1 MTETPRAE
9 GGPGTATTT
18 AARAHARSQ
27 AGTVVDCMPQLPPP
41 DGTLWSET
49 VAGGGYTQLSLP
61 AGAHVALTDRDGD
74 ACAHLVLFVAGRPWE
89 RLNPADTVKVQWNA
103 YLATG
108 SQLLSDQGRVL
119 ATLVEDTSGRHDA
132 LAGASTAARN
142 RARYGDGSAHGPSPA
157 GRELLVLA
165 AAKQGLAPRDL
176 PAPVSFFRGVTVDP
190 DGSLRPT
197 GSAGPGARVV
207 LRLEQHATLLL
218 ANTAHPLD
226 PRPAWHCTPLRVTAT
241 PGAVTG
247 PGDPHWDATP
257 ERHRAHLNTAA
268 LGAR

>member
-1 MTETPRAE
+1 MTEIHDAE
-9 GGPGTATTT
+9 AGTATAA
-18 AARAHARSQ
+18 AARSHARAQ

-41 DGTLWSET
+41 PGVLWSET
-49 VAGGGYTQLSLP
+49 VVGGGYTHLALP
-61 AGAHVALTDRDGD
+61 AGAHVTLTDRDGD
-74 ACAHLVLFVAGRPWE
+74 ACAQVVLFVTGRPWE

-103 YLATG
+103 YLREG

-119 ATLVEDTSGRHDA
+119 ATLVADTSGRHDA
-132 LAGASTAARN
+132 LAGASTRARN
-142 RARYGDGSAHGPSPA
+142 SARYGDGSAHGPSPA

-165 AAKQGLAPRDL
+165 AAKHGLTPRDL
-176 PAPVSFFRGVTVDP
+176 PAPVSFFRGVTVDA
-190 DGSLRPT
+190 DGVLHAT

-207 LRLEQHATLLL
+207 LRLEQDATLLL

-226 PRPAWHCTPLRVTAT
+226 PRPGWHCTPLQVTAV
-241 PGAVTG
+241 PGEVTG

>member
-1 MTETPRAE
+1 MTEIHRAE
-9 GGPGTATTT
+9 VGTATTT
-18 AARAHARSQ
+18 AARAHARAQ

-41 DGTLWSET
+41 AGTLWSET
-49 VAGGGYTQLSLP
+49 VAGGGYTQLALP

-74 ACAHLVLFVAGRPWE
+74 ACAHLLLFVTGRPWE

-103 YLATG
+103 YLGLG

-119 ATLVEDTSGRHDA
+119 ATLVADTSGRHDA

-197 GSAGPGARVV
+197 GSAGPGAGVV
-207 LRLEQHATLLL
+207 LRLEQRTTLLL

-226 PRPAWHCTPLRVTAT
+226 PRPAWHCTPLLVTVT
-241 PGAVTG
+241 PGAVTA

-257 ERHRAHLNTAA
+257 ERLRAHLDTAA

>member
-1 MTETPRAE
+1 MTEIHD
-9 GGPGTATTT
+9 GGAGTATTT

-41 DGTLWSET
+41 PGVLWAET
-49 VAGGGYTQLSLP
+49 VAGGGYAQLALP
-61 AGAHVALTDRDGD
+61 AGAHVTLTDRDGD
-74 ACAHLVLFVAGRPWE
+74 ACAHVLLFVTGRPWE

-103 YLATG
+103 YLGAG

-119 ATLVEDTSGRHDA
+119 ATVVEDTSGRHDA

-142 RARYGDGSAHGPSPA
+142 RARYGDGAAHGPSPA

-165 AAKQGLAPRDL
+165 AAKQGLTPRDL

-190 DGSLRPT
+190 DGALRFAGP
-197 GSAGPGARVV
+197 AGPGARVV
-207 LRLEQHATLLL
+207 LRLEQHVTLLL

-226 PRPAWHCTPLRVTAT
+226 PRPSWHCTPLQLTAV
-241 PGAVTG
+241 PGEVTG